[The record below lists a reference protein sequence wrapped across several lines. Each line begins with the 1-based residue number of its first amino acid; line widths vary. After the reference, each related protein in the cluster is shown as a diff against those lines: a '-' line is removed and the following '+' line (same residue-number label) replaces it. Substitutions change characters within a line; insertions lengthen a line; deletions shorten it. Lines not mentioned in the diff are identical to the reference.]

1 VSVPRKDGEEFFTLA
16 SKIPLK
22 TSVRTFPLAEANAA
36 LDAVREGRLEGAAVL
51 TVAYNPLS
59 GNGYRVFGKT
69 RKGYTTSSDTPRS
82 ARK

>member
-1 VSVPRKDGEEFFTLA
+1 MGAGQCGALAKSNYLTPSQDTTHTIIVSVPRKDGEEFFTLA

-51 TVAYNPLS
+51 TVA
-59 GNGYRVFGKT
+59 
-69 RKGYTTSSDTPRS
+69 
-82 ARK
+82 